1 MTGRVTGNS
10 ARDLLPWRPAAD
22 ERAALEMWLGQ
33 AKAPDGLRLY
43 AIGDVHGCD
52 GLLAGAHG
60 AIAEDLARHPAADH
74 RIVHV
79 GDYVDRGPD
88 SAAAIERLARMRE
101 CDPRIVCL
109 RGNHDEL
116 MAGFLDDPL
125 GVGPTWLANGG
136 GRTLA
141 DYGVAAGPFV
151 TARDLAELAAELAA
165 RLPDHHRRFLATLD
179 LSARFGDFF
188 FCHAGIRPGVALDRQ
203 DPDDLLWIRDPFL
216 LDPSDHGVVVV
227 HGHTPAPEPEVRPNR
242 INIDTGAVF
251 TGRLTAIAIEGTS
264 YRFLA

>member
-1 MTGRVTGNS
+1 
-10 ARDLLPWRPAAD
+10 
-22 ERAALEMWLGQ
+22 MWLGQ

-60 AIAEDLARHPAADH
+60 LIAADLAANPAADH

-88 SAAAIERLARMRE
+88 SAAVIERLARLRAR
-101 CDPRIVCL
+101 DPRIVCL
-109 RGNHDEL
+109 SGNHDAL
-116 MAGFLDDPL
+116 MTGFLDDPT

-151 TARDLAELAAELAA
+151 SARELREIAAELSTN
-165 RLPDHHRRFLATLD
+165 LPAGHRQFLESLD

-188 FCHAGIRPGVALDRQ
+188 FCHAGIRPGIALDRQ
-203 DPDDLLWIRDPFL
+203 DPQDLLWIRDAFL

-227 HGHTPAPEPEVRPNR
+227 HGHTPVPEPEVRPNR
-242 INIDTGAVF
+242 IDIDTGAVF
-251 TGRLTAIAIEGTS
+251 TGRLTTLAIEGTD